1 MAKCEKLCSSNRER
15 EMRRENEEEKRG
27 ENGEGGKKRACLLEA
42 AARTC
47 DEGIEEF
54 DVGLVAGEYFDV
66 SHILCPL
73 LDACGVVFDVVEV
86 DIGEEFEPGVV
97 GFSGAVGHVAA

>member
-1 MAKCEKLCSSNRER
+1 
-15 EMRRENEEEKRG
+15 MRGGNEEEKRG
-27 ENGEGGKKRACLLEA
+27 RKGEGGKKRVCILEA

-47 DEGIEEF
+47 DEGIEEV
-54 DVGLVAGEYFDV
+54 DVGLVASEYFDV
-66 SHILCPL
+66 GHVLCPL

-86 DIGEEFEPGVV
+86 DIWEEFEPGVV